1 MSINNTPW
9 LAFALAFA
17 AVAVVALGG
26 APCAGEEVPGAP
38 RAPHLPKSRA
48 EIMRE
53 RADKERRRRH
63 EELLEERARQQRRL
77 AEERKRLVAE
87 ERRQL
92 RLQFIAKEEERLRRL
107 QEQQKE
113 ASTQLPSWNALA
125 NTTAFDKNPNA
136 NANANPNPTPNQNQN
151 QNQNQKPAPGRRP
164 GTAGLDMNPAPPS
177 ATEQVGEYGQ
187 RLDCYGVPGGYAVRD
202 ECGICG
208 GDGSTC
214 ADCAGVPNGKA
225 REDCAGVCNG
235 NDTSCADCAGV
246 LNGEMT
252 RDECGVCGGNNTS
265 CLDCLGEVNG
275 GAVEDACGVCAGD
288 NSTCADCEGTPNGG
302 VRVDPCGVCGGDGTS
317 CCSPAP
323 ARPRHRAAK
332 RESGSLTR
340 EGEEEE
346 EEEREKDEKEGEEE
360 EEEEMSRMPEG
371 EAGRPPVLCAGHGTC
386 SAAHRFCLCDRGWTG
401 PFCTVRQNLC
411 LHLEAQEMGGGS
423 GGGFAAAAC
432 NGRGTCDPASGL
444 CRCDD
449 PEAWM
454 GPRCEF
460 SRCSRRGAYDLR
472 AARCVC
478 EHGYGG
484 AHCERC
490 ASVVPREGQRHVC
503 VEIVGAWQPVP
514 RDLFL
519 DRSIL
524 LGEENPRAPVF
535 TLIDTDAA
543 TAEAYLAGRHL
554 INIGNSATGGIRRT
568 VIRPNSTHAASGYYY
583 DCGCR
588 LAAPPPPPTPK
599 YDADSYE
606 SPEGNVE
613 EPPAPE
619 NLVEARG
626 EQDPAPGPA
635 TLKARAYRPFFP
647 KRSTLDT
654 VEAPFAMPLRAS
666 SRAPQGSGRG
676 GVEARAPR
684 SVAECSAVHGE
695 ILEEYGY
702 SIEAARAESYELAR
716 SVESVSGDCDTS
728 FGLAWSVLAILTAL
742 GVGALTWLCIWC
754 VQRNVRFKKTAE
766 VL

>member
-1 MSINNTPW
+1 MRTLG
-9 LAFALAFA
+9 LAVALAL
-17 AVAVVALGG
+17 VALALAAAPG
-26 APCAGEEVPGAP
+26 AGDPVPGARPPGAP
-38 RAPHLPKSRA
+38 RTPHLPKSRA

-53 RADKERRRRH
+53 RAERERRRRH
-63 EELLEERARQQRRL
+63 EEVLAEKARQQRRL

-113 ASTQLPSWNALA
+113 ASTQLPSWSAIA
-125 NTTAFDKNPNA
+125 NSTAFDKGRPGGA
-136 NANANPNPTPNQNQN
+136 NQNQDHGPSPP
-151 QNQNQKPAPGRRP
+151 KPGPARRP
-164 GTAGLDMNPAPPS
+164 GPAGLDLTPS
-177 ATEQVGEYGQ
+177 APSPAEDVGAFGE

-214 ADCAGVPNGKA
+214 ADCAGVPNGRA
-225 REDCAGVCNG
+225 QEDCAGVCNG

-246 LNGEMT
+246 LNGDM
-252 RDECGVCGGNNTS
+252 RPDECGVCGGNNTS

-302 VRVDPCGVCGGDGTS
+302 VRTDPCGVCGGDGTS
-317 CCSPAP
+317 CCSPVP
-323 ARPRHRAAK
+323 ARPRHPPARRDNGTLA
-332 RESGSLTR
+332 
-340 EGEEEE
+340 EGGGGQEA
-346 EEEREKDEKEGEEE
+346 
-360 EEEEMSRMPEG
+360 SRMPEG
-371 EAGRPPVLCAGHGTC
+371 EAGAPPVLCAGHGTC
-386 SAAHRFCLCDRGWTG
+386 SAAHRFCLCDHGWTG

-411 LHLEAQEMGGGS
+411 LHLEAGLGGV
-423 GGGFAAAAC
+423 GGFAAAVC

-460 SRCSRRGAYDLR
+460 SRCSRRGAYDVK
-472 AARCVC
+472 AGRCVC

-490 ASVVPREGQRHVC
+490 ASTVPREGQRHVC

-524 LGEENPRAPVF
+524 LGEESPRAPVF
-535 TLIDTDAA
+535 TLIDADAA
-543 TAEAYLAGRHL
+543 TAEAYLAGHHL

-588 LAAPPPPPTPK
+588 LAAPPPDPQP
-599 YDADSYE
+599 ADPG
-606 SPEGNVE
+606 PEGNVE
-613 EPPAPE
+613 EAPDPEALEVRGAPPAP
-619 NLVEARG
+619 
-626 EQDPAPGPA
+626 PA
-635 TLKARAYRPFFP
+635 TIKARAYRPFFP
-647 KRSTLDT
+647 KRSTLDS
-654 VEAPFAMPLRAS
+654 VEAPYAMPLRAGEAA
-666 SRAPQGSGRG
+666 RRG
-676 GVEARAPR
+676 GEPEERAPR
-684 SVAECSAVHGE
+684 GVAECSAVHRQ

-716 SVESVSGDCDTS
+716 SVGSVSADCDTS
-728 FGLAWSVLAILTAL
+728 FGLAWSVLAILVAL
-742 GVGALTWLCIWC
+742 AVGALTWLCVWC
-754 VQRNVRFKKTAE
+754 VQRNVRFKNTTE